1 MGHIWDRNRPQIDT
15 EIELRMLFKKCNY
28 LKKPRKRQGNHRMGK
43 NTCELWIS
51 RVMSGNYLIIN
62 KLILRHLVLGHGWG
76 KLA

>member
-51 RVMSGNYLIIN
+51 RVMNSNYLIIN
-62 KLILRHLVLGHGWG
+62 KLILHHLVLGHGWG